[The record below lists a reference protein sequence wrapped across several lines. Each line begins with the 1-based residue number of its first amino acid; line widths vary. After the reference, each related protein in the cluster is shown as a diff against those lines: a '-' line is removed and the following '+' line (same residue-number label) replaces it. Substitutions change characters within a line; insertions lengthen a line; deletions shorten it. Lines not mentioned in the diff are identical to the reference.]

1 MEDFVT
7 TTGSD
12 VAWRNAGRAPLIDYA
27 KATAE
32 LKAGNAIKVYAE
44 TKQEAWRKR
53 ATLAQQ
59 FRLRGMRVKSRCNLG
74 DDGVYSIVIAL
85 VA

>member
-7 TTGSD
+7 TTESG
-12 VAWRNAGRAPLIDYA
+12 VQWRNSGRAPLIDYSA
-27 KATAE
+27 ATE
-32 LKAGNAIKVYAE
+32 QLVAGKAIKLFAA
-44 TKQEAWRKR
+44 TKDEAWRKR

-59 FRLRGMRVKSRCNLG
+59 FRLRGMRVKTRVHSGQN
-74 DDGVYSIVIAL
+74 DSFEIVLAL

>member
-7 TTGSD
+7 TTGSEIH
-12 VAWRNAGRAPLIDYA
+12 WRYSGREPLIDYA
-27 KATAE
+27 AATQE
-32 LKAGNAIKVYAE
+32 LVAGKAIKVFAK
-44 TKQEAWRKR
+44 TKEEAWRKR

-59 FRLRGMRVKSRCNLG
+59 FRLRGMKVKSRCAAG
-74 DDGVYSIVIAL
+74 QDGSFEIVLAL